1 MDSQLSGGF
10 LKHTLFPPSNFIPS
24 SITLSNGINVSHN
37 AIGVVEITPPK
48 ADKAIVVSS
57 GIHGDETAP
66 IELVDDLVS
75 SILDEAFRPTTRL
88 LFIIAHPDAIHAH
101 TRFIEENLNRLF
113 AVKNPVRNK
122 ECELANELQAQVQ
135 TFFAKGCEEPWHFD
149 LHSAIRASKHYM
161 FGVVPASSK
170 ATDVRPLVG
179 FLKASHMDA
188 VMLSRTPSST
198 FSWYSAEK
206 FGAMAATFEMGRVAR
221 LYENDMGE
229 FVPLREALVALMC
242 SEALPAPSSEKGFS
256 SYKVTRTIT
265 KTDDAFNLAFSDDA
279 ANFTYFAEGEE
290 LAEENGTVFSAI
302 AGGEAVVF
310 PNSKVAIGQR
320 AALLV
325 QPFEPDLSEPLYVNV
340 EREPGPIAYSANHSR
355 SLS

>member
-10 LKHTLFPPSNFIPS
+10 LKHTLYPPSNFIPS
-24 SITLSNGINVSHN
+24 SITLSNGVNVSHI
-37 AIGVVEITPPK
+37 AIGVVEITPPM
-48 ADKAIVVSS
+48 ADKAIVISS

-75 SILDEAFRPTTRL
+75 SVLDEAFVPTSRL

-113 AVKNPVRNK
+113 AGTNPERNK
-122 ECELANELQAQVQ
+122 ECGMANKLQAQVQ
-135 TFFAKGCEEPWHFD
+135 SFFEKGSEEPWHFD
-149 LHSAIRASKHYM
+149 LHSAIRASQHYM

-170 ATDVRPLVG
+170 ATDIRPLVN

-198 FSWYSAEK
+198 FSWFSAEK
-206 FGAMAATFEMGRVAR
+206 FGALAATFEMGRVAR
-221 LYENDMGE
+221 LYENNMEE
-229 FVPLREALVALMC
+229 FVPLRDALVALMC
-242 SEALPAPSSEKGFS
+242 GKALPEPSAVKIFS

-265 KTDDAFNLAFSDDA
+265 KTDAAFNLAFSDDA
-279 ANFTYFAEGEE
+279 ANFTYFAEGAQ
-290 LAEENGTVFSAI
+290 LAEENGTVYSAI

-325 QPFEPDLSEPLYVNV
+325 QPFEPDLSKPLYVNV
-340 EREPGPIAYSANHSR
+340 ERDPGPVA
-355 SLS
+355 LS

>member
-10 LKHTLFPPSNFIPS
+10 LKHTLFPPKIFTPN
-24 SITLSNGINVSHN
+24 SITLSNGVIVSHN
-37 AIGVVEITPPK
+37 AIGVVEITPPES
-48 ADKAIVVSS
+48 DKAIVISS

-75 SILDEAFRPTTRL
+75 SILDEAFQPTSRL
-88 LFIIAHPDAIHAH
+88 LLIIAHPDAIHAH

-113 AVKNPVRNK
+113 ADTNPLRNK
-122 ECELANELQAQVQ
+122 ECELANNLQEQVQ
-135 TFFAKGCEEPWHFD
+135 VFFKKGTEEPWHFD
-149 LHSAIRASKHYM
+149 LHSAIRASEHYM
-161 FGVVPASSK
+161 FGVVPASTQ
-170 ATDVRPLVG
+170 ATDIRPLVS

-206 FGAMAATFEMGRVAR
+206 FGALAATFEMGRVAR
-221 LYENDMGE
+221 LYENNMEE
-229 FVPLREALVALMC
+229 FKPLRDALVALLC
-242 SEALPAPSSEKGFS
+242 GETLPAPPTEKGFS
-256 SYKVTRTIT
+256 NYKVTRTIT
-265 KTDDAFNLAFSDDA
+265 KTSDAFNLAFSDDA
-279 ANFTYFAEGEE
+279 ANFTYFAEGEQ
-290 LAEENGTVFSAI
+290 LAEENGTVYSAI

-325 QPFEPDLSEPLYVNV
+325 QPFEPNLSEPLYVNV
-340 EREPGPIAYSANHSR
+340 ERDPGPVAFS
-355 SLS
+355 